1 MPNKIKQKIFVILL
15 SAFVILYIGQPLK
28 AQNKI
33 FHLGIPLGLNFSE
46 LEGNEITDYYGL
58 NTGIMGIAKFSKHG
72 QLGMEML
79 FSQNGEY
86 ILPKYYPPLEYGKVR
101 LNHIEVPLHV
111 DWLIG
116 VFQREKF
123 YDLNLNIG
131 IAYTRI
137 FSYHIEDLDKNDV
150 SSQIIYENKEAML
163 LQAGMFYRFTEHV
176 GMNLKASLPIRIDGL
191 SWTLCARMIYY
202 I

>member
-1 MPNKIKQKIFVILL
+1 MLQKIKKQFILL
-15 SAFVILYIGQPLK
+15 FIVGLFFFQSSNSAQ
-28 AQNKI
+28 AQNKV
-33 FHLGIPLGLNFSE
+33 FNLAIPLGLNFSE

-72 QLGMEML
+72 QLGLEML

-86 ILPKYYPPLEYGKVR
+86 ILPEYYPPLEYGKVR
-101 LNHIEVPLHV
+101 LNHIEIPLHV

-116 VFQREKF
+116 VFQRDKF

-131 IAYTRI
+131 LAYTRI

-150 SSQIIYENKEAML
+150 SDQIIYENKEAML
-163 LQAGMFYRFTEHV
+163 LQVGMFYRFTEHL

-202 I
+202 L

>member
-1 MPNKIKQKIFVILL
+1 MKIKKCLILL
-15 SAFVILYIGQPLK
+15 LIFWMNYSNSDKNLI
-28 AQNKI
+28 AQNRI
-33 FHLGIPLGLNFSE
+33 FNLAIPLGLNFSE

-72 QLGMEML
+72 QVGMEML

-86 ILPKYYPPLEYGKVR
+86 ILPGYYPPLQYGKVR
-101 LNHIEVPLHV
+101 LNHVELPIHV

-116 VFQREKF
+116 VFQRDKF

-137 FSYHIEDLDKNDV
+137 FSHHIEDLDKNDV

-163 LQAGMFYRFTEHV
+163 LQAGMFYRFSEHL
-176 GMNLKASLPIRIDGL
+176 GMNLKASLPMRIDGL
-191 SWTLCARMIYY
+191 SWTLAARMIYY
-202 I
+202 L

>member
-1 MPNKIKQKIFVILL
+1 MLHKIKKQFILL
-15 SAFVILYIGQPLK
+15 FISGLSIFQSCGLIQ

-86 ILPKYYPPLEYGKVR
+86 ILPEYYPTLQYGKVR
-101 LNHIEVPLHV
+101 LNHIEIPLHV

-116 VFQREKF
+116 VFQRDKF

-131 IAYTRI
+131 LAYTRI

-163 LQAGMFYRFTEHV
+163 LQAGMFYLFTEHL

-191 SWTLCARMIYY
+191 SWTLAARLIYF

>member
-1 MPNKIKQKIFVILL
+1 MLQKIKKQFILL
-15 SAFVILYIGQPLK
+15 FIVGLFFFQSSNSAQ
-28 AQNKI
+28 AQNKV
-33 FHLGIPLGLNFSE
+33 FNLAIPLGLNFSE

-72 QLGMEML
+72 ELGLEML

-86 ILPKYYPPLEYGKVR
+86 ILPEYYPPLEYGKVR
-101 LNHIEVPLHV
+101 LNHIEIPLHV

-116 VFQREKF
+116 VFQRDKF

-131 IAYTRI
+131 LAYTRI

-150 SSQIIYENKEAML
+150 SDQIIYENKEAML
-163 LQAGMFYRFTEHV
+163 LQAGMFYRFTEHL

-202 I
+202 L

>member
-1 MPNKIKQKIFVILL
+1 MKIKKCLILL
-15 SAFVILYIGQPLK
+15 LIFWMNYSNSDKNLI
-28 AQNKI
+28 AQNRI
-33 FHLGIPLGLNFSE
+33 FNLAIPLGLNFSE

-72 QLGMEML
+72 QVGMEML

-86 ILPKYYPPLEYGKVR
+86 ILPEYYPPLQYGKVR
-101 LNHIEVPLHV
+101 LNHIELPIHV

-116 VFQREKF
+116 VFQRDKF

-137 FSYHIEDLDKNDV
+137 FSHHIEDLDKNDV

-163 LQAGMFYRFTEHV
+163 LQAGMFYRFSDHI

-191 SWTLCARMIYY
+191 SWTLAARMIYY